1 MLFIINFDFTKI
13 FFELTELNQNLYI
26 CCESKFSIIMKNYF
40 KILVLALSVS
50 FTSCDKDTDES
61 NSESNSGVVPVTDVY
76 GCTDENAINF
86 ESLATLD
93 NGSCAFSIAYL
104 ATGDWNITNL
114 EYETEFDLSIID
126 ASILDAIQ
134 PGLSSLLAAFGSIPI
149 EGEAENAGS
158 YSLSMDNSFT
168 SDLSF
173 TTEPI
178 AIPLIGDIPGLP
190 IDLSSN
196 GVWSL
201 QNQEEEILFVD
212 ALLDSQQLYSIDNLT
227 EEFALLRG
235 TLIVIQEIPLIGLYE
250 LEIELEL
257 TLEK

>member
-1 MLFIINFDFTKI
+1 
-13 FFELTELNQNLYI
+13 
-26 CCESKFSIIMKNYF
+26 
-40 KILVLALSVS
+40 
-50 FTSCDKDTDES
+50 
-61 NSESNSGVVPVTDVY
+61 
-76 GCTDENAINF
+76 
-86 ESLATLD
+86 
-93 NGSCAFSIAYL
+93 
-104 ATGDWNITNL
+104 
-114 EYETEFDLSIID
+114 
-126 ASILDAIQ
+126 
-134 PGLSSLLAAFGSIPI
+134 
-149 EGEAENAGS
+149 
-158 YSLSMDNSFT
+158 MDNSFT